1 MMCMQTNIKEQ
12 VMNKTRNIPGVLL
25 VVLLIA
31 AILTVCIDGFAA
43 AGLPGVFTKDGVS
56 LSVDLIGGST
66 ITYEAVVKE
75 GTSAEVVEEGLSSAV
90 SMIRQRLDWLSLT
103 EATVRRSD
111 GNRIVVEIPDVGD
124 PAEIFES
131 LSQMGSI
138 VFETSSGEAV
148 VTGKDIKKASA
159 EFGAIDETGRTQ
171 NYVALTLTSEGLK
184 KFAEA
189 TEKMSGL
196 QYSLGEDGSYLN
208 YISIKLD
215 KEEISKPYVTQKI
228 TENPIITVSSAD
240 EATWLANIINAGDM
254 PFELKDIESR
264 TVGASL
270 GADALKSSLI
280 AGAIGLLLVCIFMII
295 VYRLAGVVSVIA
307 LVGYMAVYC
316 FLISFLGIN
325 LSLDGIAGAI
335 LSIGMAVD
343 ANVVIFERI
352 KDELRAGK
360 TVKTSINSGFK
371 GAMSAVIDSNITT
384 LIAAVV
390 LWVLGSGSVQGF
402 AKTLFLGVILSMFSA
417 VFVTKFLLVATSG
430 FKFSTAKNYGLRKLP
445 SAEETK

>member
-1 MMCMQTNIKEQ
+1 
-12 VMNKTRNIPGVLL
+12 MNKTKNIPGVLL

-31 AILTVCIDGFAA
+31 AVLTVCIDGFEA
-43 AGLPGVFTKDGVS
+43 AGLPGVFAKDGVS

-66 ITYEAVVKE
+66 ITYEADVKE
-75 GTSAEVVEEGLSSAV
+75 GTSASVVEQGLSSAV
-90 SMIRQRLDWLSLT
+90 SMMRQRLDWLNLT

-111 GNRIVVEIPDVGD
+111 QNRIVVEIPDVGD
-124 PAEIFES
+124 PDEIFEKI
-131 LSQMGSI
+131 SQMGAI
-138 VFETSSGEAV
+138 EFETSSGKSV
-148 VTGKDIKKASA
+148 LTGKDIEKASA
-159 EFGAIDETGRTQ
+159 EYGAIDETGRTQ
-171 NYVALTLTSEGLK
+171 NYVALTLTKAALE
-184 KFAEA
+184 KFGEA
-189 TEKMSGL
+189 TGEMAAL
-196 QYSLGEDGSYLN
+196 QLSIGDDGEYLN

-215 KEEISKPYVTQKI
+215 DEEISRPYVTQKI

-240 EATWLANIINAGDM
+240 EASWLANIINAGDM

-270 GADALKSSLI
+270 GADALSSSLI
-280 AGAIGLLLVCIFMII
+280 AGGIGLLLVCIFMII
-295 VYRLAGVVSVIA
+295 IYRLAGVLSVIA

-352 KDELRAGK
+352 KEELRVGK
-360 TVKTSINSGFK
+360 TVKTAINSGFK

-390 LWVLGSGSVQGF
+390 LWILGSGSVQGF
-402 AKTLFLGVILSMFSA
+402 AKTLFLGVVLSMFSA
-417 VFVTKFLLVATSG
+417 VFLTKFLLVSTSG

-445 SAEETK
+445 KAEETK

>member
-1 MMCMQTNIKEQ
+1 
-12 VMNKTRNIPGVLL
+12 MNKTRNIPGVIL

-31 AILTVCIDGFAA
+31 AVLTVCIDGFEA
-43 AGLPGVFTKDGVS
+43 AGLPGVFTKEGVS
-56 LSVDLIGGST
+56 LSVDLVGGST
-66 ITYEAVVKE
+66 ITYEASVKE
-75 GTSAEVVEEGLSSAV
+75 GTSASVVEEGLSSAV
-90 SMIRQRLDWLSLT
+90 SMIRQRLDWLNLT

-124 PAEIFES
+124 PDEIFAQ

-138 VFETSSGEAV
+138 VFETSDGEAV

-171 NYVALTLTSEGLK
+171 NYVALTLTSDGLE
-184 KFAEA
+184 KFGEA
-189 TEKMSGL
+189 TEKMAAK
-196 QYSLGEDGSYLN
+196 QYEYGSDGNTLN
-208 YISIKLD
+208 YITIKLD
-215 KEEISKPYVTQKI
+215 EEQISKPYVTQKI
-228 TENPIITVSSAD
+228 TENPIITVSSSE

-280 AGAIGLLLVCIFMII
+280 AGGIGLLLVCIFMMII
-295 VYRLAGVVSVIA
+295 YRFAGLLSVIA

-352 KDELRAGK
+352 KDELRVGK
-360 TVKTSINSGFK
+360 TVKTAINSGFK

-390 LWVLGSGSVQGF
+390 LWVLGSGSIQGF
-402 AKTLFLGVILSMFSA
+402 AKTLFLGVVLSMFSA

-430 FKFSTAKNYGLRKLP
+430 FKFSTAKNYGLKKLP
-445 SAEETK
+445 QAEDIK

>member
-1 MMCMQTNIKEQ
+1 
-12 VMNKTRNIPGVLL
+12 MNKTRNIPGLLL

-31 AILTVCIDGFAA
+31 AVLTVCIDGFEA
-43 AGLPGVFTKDGVS
+43 AGLPGVFSKDGVS

-66 ITYEAVVKE
+66 VTYEAVVKQ
-75 GTSAEVVEEGLSSAV
+75 GTSADTVEEGLSSAV
-90 SMIRQRLDWLSLT
+90 SMIRQRLDWLNLT
-103 EATVRRSD
+103 EATVRRAD

-124 PAEIFES
+124 PDEIFKD
-131 LSQMGSI
+131 LSQMGTI
-138 VFETSSGEAV
+138 IFETSSGEDV
-148 VTGKDIKKASA
+148 VTGSDISKASA
-159 EFGAIDETGRTQ
+159 EYGAIDETGRTQ

-184 KFAEA
+184 KFADA
-189 TEKMSGL
+189 TEKMAAL
-196 QYSLGEDGSYLN
+196 QYNIGSDGNTLN
-208 YISIKLD
+208 YITIKLD
-215 KEEISKPYVTQKI
+215 DEEISKPYVTQKI
-228 TENPIITVSSAD
+228 TENPIITVGSAE

-270 GADALKSSLI
+270 GADALRSSLI
-280 AGAIGLLLVCIFMII
+280 AGAIGLLLVCIFMIVI
-295 VYRLAGVVSVIA
+295 YRFAGVLSVIA

-371 GAMSAVIDSNITT
+371 GAMSAVIDSNVTT

-390 LWVLGSGSVQGF
+390 LWILGSGSVQGF

-430 FKFSTAKNYGLRKLP
+430 FKFSTARSYGLRKLP
-445 SAEETK
+445 QAEETK